1 VNGENNMAS
10 LTELAGEIVLAH
22 ASMTS
27 LTTEQLLEEINL
39 VYKTLKDLDSGAAPL
54 ELSKE
59 DRKPAITAKQSI
71 KPNEVI
77 CLICGKGGMKTLARH
92 LSTVHSMKPG
102 EYKRQFGIPSNQPL
116 TARKFSEARRKTAL
130 ERDLAGNLAKARE
143 VRMAN
148 IAAAKE
154 TKAKKAPQ
162 IKKTVKKSQA

>member
-1 VNGENNMAS
+1 MAS

>member
-1 VNGENNMAS
+1 MAS

-39 VYKTLKDLDSGAAPL
+39 VYKTLKDLDSGVVPS
-54 ELSKE
+54 ELIKE
-59 DRKPAITAKQSI
+59 DQKPAISAKQSI

-92 LSTVHSMKPG
+92 LSTVHNMKPG
-102 EYKRQFGIPSNQPL
+102 VYKRQFGIPSSQPL

-143 VRMAN
+143 VRKAN

-162 IKKTVKKSQA
+162 TRKTGKKVKV

>member
-1 VNGENNMAS
+1 MAS

-39 VYKTLKDLDSGAAPL
+39 VYKTLKDLDSGAVPS
-54 ELSKE
+54 EFPKE
-59 DRKPAITAKQSI
+59 DQKPAITAKQSI

-92 LSTVHSMKPG
+92 LSTVHNMKPG
-102 EYKRQFGIPSNQPL
+102 EYKRKFGIPSSQPL

-143 VRMAN
+143 VRMAK

-154 TKAKKAPQ
+154 TKAKKVPQ
-162 IKKTVKKSQA
+162 TRKAVKKGKA

>member
-1 VNGENNMAS
+1 MAS

-39 VYKTLKDLDSGAAPL
+39 VYKTLKDLDSGVVSS

-59 DRKPAITAKQSI
+59 DQKPAITAKQSI

-92 LSTVHSMKPG
+92 LSTVHNMKPG
-102 EYKRQFGIPSNQPL
+102 EYKRQFGIPSSQPL
-116 TARKFSEARRKTAL
+116 TAKKFSEARRKTAL

-143 VRMAN
+143 VRMAK

-154 TKAKKAPQ
+154 ATEKKVPQTRKA
-162 IKKTVKKSQA
+162 VKKVKA